1 MAAKA
6 LLSLL
11 RGFAIAQI
19 THCTHA
25 GHTLLQKV
33 VQRYEKPA
41 KQHTSYTI
49 KILPTPQKSPKY
61 ANI

>member
-11 RGFAIAQI
+11 RGSAIAQI
-19 THCTHA
+19 AHCTHT

-49 KILPTPQKSPKY
+49 KIFRTP
-61 ANI
+61 

>member
-11 RGFAIAQI
+11 RGSAIAQI
-19 THCTHA
+19 AHCTHT

-49 KILPTPQKSPKY
+49 KIFRTPKNSPK
-61 ANI
+61 NVKN